1 MHKIRLI
8 ANILIVSILLTIIV
22 VTAEEDDDDNDDW
35 YYGDAVLVSE
45 SWSKDNYTREGDSTE
60 VDHLFEGR
68 VDSTIFELTWTDDD
82 TTEANV
88 GGLGVQN
95 QPDRF
100 SLTIV
105 SPNGTEY
112 SEEAESDISSEDGV
126 ILIEIYLGMTEEEQK
141 KGKIKDFEAGD
152 WGITIECV
160 DAGDSE
166 TTLGQVIAQDN
177 GNEWTLSV
185 TYTYFKEVNE

>member
-22 VTAEEDDDDNDDW
+22 VTAEGDDDDNDDW
-35 YYGDAVLVSE
+35 YYGDATVVSE
-45 SWSKDNYTREGDSTE
+45 SWSKDNYTREGESTE

-68 VDSTIFELTWTDDD
+68 VNSTIFNLTWTDND

-100 SLTIV
+100 RLTIV

-166 TTLGQVIAQDN
+166 TTLGQVITQDN
-177 GNEWTLSV
+177 GNEWTLLA